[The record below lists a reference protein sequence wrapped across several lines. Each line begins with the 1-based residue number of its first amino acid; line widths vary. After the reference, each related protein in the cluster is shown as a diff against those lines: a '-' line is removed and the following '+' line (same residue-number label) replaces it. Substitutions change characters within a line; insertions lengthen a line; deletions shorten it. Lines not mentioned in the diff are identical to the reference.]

1 MNRAIIFCVGCFT
14 FVVMFLIKYP
24 IKKMS
29 KSISVSLGYDG
40 EAGEI
45 LRRRLN
51 ILVIF
56 FVLLTAL
63 ASYHQI
69 LLWMNETHVKLCCA
83 LKGAALAMAFYA
95 IFEQW
100 IGDSTTKEM
109 KKDDE
114 TEGGTE
120 HDRIG

>member
-29 KSISVSLGYDG
+29 KSIAVSMGFDKESE
-40 EAGEI
+40 EA

-51 ILVIF
+51 LLVIF
-56 FVLLTAL
+56 FVLLVAL

-69 LLWMNETHVKLCCA
+69 LQWMNETHVKLCCA
-83 LKGAALAMAFYA
+83 LKGAALSMAFYA

-100 IGDSTTKEM
+100 MGDSATKVVETE
-109 KKDDE
+109 DE
-114 TEGGTE
+114 TKGEE
-120 HDRIG
+120 